1 MYATYCTDR
10 LEFVSFGE
18 KNGYL
23 GSSHDTIIKSQLV
36 NANIINQV
44 QRILSAY
51 IAIHTSSRNNV
62 TAFLTFT

>member
-1 MYATYCTDR
+1 MYATYYTDR

-51 IAIHTSSRNNV
+51 IAIHTSS
-62 TAFLTFT
+62 TMSLLF